1 MQFDQNNKVSLRQ
14 AYRLFTF
21 DFLGASTLLL
31 PTVLAKQAASNG
43 GISIVLGTIAALFVV
58 AYLYGVYQKVGGDG
72 WEAIRMLPGWLQKL
86 VGIWMSAMAI
96 GMAAYALHLFIRVM
110 QQFLIEEES
119 FVVLLVTALLLAGYG
134 QRGGVENRARIFEIL
149 FWLVLLPLVVML
161 LLGLGEVQPQRLAL
175 QIPAKGEWGSW
186 AKDLGTGAYTVFL
199 QFGVVFWFPYFRH
212 YLARE
217 KQGKRLLRTM
227 CLSVLTVG
235 LILLWVYQIL
245 LGSFGA
251 KALMH
256 NEFPVVTNMTGIQ
269 MIFGFLKRVDA
280 LMIAV
285 WFFTLYAL
293 IGSCLFYGTNF
304 MNVIKKSN
312 WNRYSILVLTG
323 ALAALMH
330 YVEEVLHMYQKFMGR
345 IGTPVMLVL
354 PLVIVLILTGCR
366 SKELENRFFP
376 MAIGISAE
384 GEIVI
389 NQEEKAKYQ
398 GKDADYNHLKVI
410 ILDESYVEEK
420 NYDRLL
426 QMSLVGDIP
435 RNAYVAVANRADM
448 DKLLKMGEK
457 TSDVL
462 EACESEKD
470 DSVISDLSK
479 NSRLVTWGALIDE
492 QFNQNQQLTPPAL
505 HMLGEIIQVE

>member
-31 PTVLAKQAASNG
+31 PTVLAKQTASNG
-43 GISIVLGTIAALFVV
+43 GISIVLGTIVALLVV
-58 AYLYGVYQKVGGDG
+58 AYLYGIYKSLGVDG
-72 WEAIRMLPGWLQKL
+72 WEAIRLLPVGVQKL
-86 VGIWMSAMAI
+86 VGIWMSGMAI

-119 FVVLLVTALLLAGYG
+119 FLVLLVTVVVLAGYG
-134 QRGGVENRARIFEIL
+134 QRGGIENRARIFEIL
-149 FWLVLLPLVVML
+149 FWLVLIPLFLML
-161 LLGLGEVQPQRLAL
+161 LLGIGEVQPQRLAL
-175 QIPAKGEWGSW
+175 AMPARGGWGDWIKGVGQ
-186 AKDLGTGAYTVFL
+186 GTYTVFL

-217 KQGKRLLRTM
+217 KQGKRLFRAM
-227 CLSVLTVG
+227 CLSVFTVG

-256 NEFPVVTNMTGIQ
+256 TEFPVVTNMTGIQ

-304 MNVIKKSN
+304 MNVVKKSN

-323 ALAALMH
+323 ALTVLMH
-330 YVEEVLHMYQKFMGR
+330 YVEEVLHMYQRFMGR
-345 IGTPVMLVL
+345 IGTPLMLLL
-354 PLVIVLILTGCR
+354 PLVIALLLTGCR

-376 MAIGISAE
+376 MAIGISAQ
-384 GEIVI
+384 GDIVI

-398 GKDADYNHLKVI
+398 GKEADYNHLKVV
-410 ILDESYVEEK
+410 ILDEVYVKEK

-426 QMSLVGDIP
+426 QLSLVGDIP
-435 RNAYVAVANRADM
+435 RNAYVAVANQADM
-448 DKLLKMGEK
+448 DKLLGMGEK

-462 EACESEKD
+462 EACESEKN
-470 DSVISDLSK
+470 DSVIADLSK

-492 QFNQNQQLTPPAL
+492 QFNQNQQLTPPVL
-505 HMLGEIIQVE
+505 HMLGEVIQVE